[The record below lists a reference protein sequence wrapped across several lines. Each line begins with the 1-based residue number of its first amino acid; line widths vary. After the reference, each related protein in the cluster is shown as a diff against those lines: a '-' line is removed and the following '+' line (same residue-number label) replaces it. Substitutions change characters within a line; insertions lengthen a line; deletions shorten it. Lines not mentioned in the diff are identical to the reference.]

1 MEQLNIKIMSK
12 ECKRARNT
20 VSTAFI
26 VLLIL
31 VAIMSMTSCASANY
45 NSNPAYA
52 GWNAGCGR

>member
-1 MEQLNIKIMSK
+1 MSK
-12 ECKRARNT
+12 ECKIARNA

-31 VAIMSMTSCASANY
+31 VAIMSLSSCASANY